1 MRELS
6 LRKVDKESRAL
17 KEERVQGPQ
26 GGTGPGPLRR
36 RKGTNVFFL
45 YCFVLVT

>member
-1 MRELS
+1 MRELR

-17 KEERVQGPQ
+17 KEEEVLEPS
-26 GGTGPGPLRR
+26 RR
-36 RKGTNVFFL
+36 RKGTNGFSL